1 MLNLQKG
8 QHTVFISEGRN
19 PMITFKSMELI
30 RWFGFNEIWFI
41 YPLLF
46 MLFFTLAIKKIIE
59 KDNFDGVCFS
69 ILASIVFTVMYGTLL
84 WVAF

>member
-1 MLNLQKG
+1 
-8 QHTVFISEGRN
+8 
-19 PMITFKSMELI
+19 MITFKSMELI